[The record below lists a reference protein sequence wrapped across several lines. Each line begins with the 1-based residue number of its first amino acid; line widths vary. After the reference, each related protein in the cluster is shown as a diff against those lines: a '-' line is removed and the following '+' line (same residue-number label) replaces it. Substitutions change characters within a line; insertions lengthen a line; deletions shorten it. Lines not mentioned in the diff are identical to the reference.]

1 MVINLYLCIYT
12 VRLKVT
18 KLLII
23 PVNTIEYFMLGICM
37 TDCTTIITNR
47 NQTRYSFRSIY
58 LITNPVYNKI
68 NIFELRQLKRFLYT
82 YIKVR
87 L

>member
-1 MVINLYLCIYT
+1 MYNT
-12 VRLKVT
+12 VCLKVT
-18 KLLII
+18 KLLLI
-23 PVNTIEYFMLGICM
+23 PVNTIETFILGICM

-47 NQTRYSFRSIY
+47 NQTRYSFSNIY

-68 NIFELRQLKRFLYT
+68 NILELRKLTRFLYT

>member
-1 MVINLYLCIYT
+1 MYIYT
-12 VRLKVT
+12 VRLKGT
-18 KLLII
+18 KLLVI
-23 PVNTIEYFMLGICM
+23 PVNTIEHFILGICM
-37 TDCTTIITNR
+37 TDCTNIITNQ
-47 NQTRYSFRSIY
+47 NQTRYSFRSID

-68 NIFELRQLKRFLYT
+68 NIFELRQQKNFLYT